1 MAHEALSLQRRGRTP
16 RRLGR
21 MRLSCWPTPRT
32 SGAEVRRVLF
42 ADRLELPRRGAHEQP
57 QFRPDHPGAG
67 GVYGGAIVELLTGYG
82 PLCEIWFDMSRPT
95 LAKSRKFANLV
106 HALQP
111 NCMVSGRIFNGQED
125 FFVCSDNETPNDWFC
140 GPWESPVS
148 VYHDTWGYRSW
159 QAHKQL
165 PAKIRE
171 KVRDLAFVAARGG
184 NYLLNIGPKG
194 DGSIGESR
202 SSFCCRASVVGCTE
216 WRGDFPAAQARA
228 VAATRFRLCRVA
240 ARPDIP
246 VRSKPARRRRPAR
259 AGMGGG
265 DPSGVGSLAA
275 RPEVGLRVPH
285 RHCRNHASQGEAG
298 PEPDGGGRGFPTATT
313 LSRAWQSWTTASR

>member
-1 MAHEALSLQRRGRTP
+1 
-16 RRLGR
+16 
-21 MRLSCWPTPRT
+21 
-32 SGAEVRRVLF
+32 
-42 ADRLELPRRGAHEQP
+42 
-57 QFRPDHPGAG
+57 
-67 GVYGGAIVELLTGYG
+67 
-82 PLCEIWFDMSRPT
+82 MSRPT
-95 LAKSRKFANLV
+95 LAQSRKFANLV

-159 QAHKQL
+159 QAHDNL

-194 DGSIGESR
+194 DGSIVEFEKQLLQGVGRWLRTNGEAIFGS
-202 SSFCCRASVVGCTE
+202 A
-216 WRGDFPAAQARA
+216 ARA

-265 DPSGVGSLAA
+265 DPSGAGSLAA

-285 RHCRNHASQGEAG
+285 RRSRNHASQGEAG
-298 PEPDGGGRGFPTATT
+298 PEPDGGGRGFRRRPPLCAAGLAKLDDGESLNLTMAAG
-313 LSRAWQSWTTASR
+313 LAGAAS